1 MSEVAEWSCC
11 VLSGPPAFPQRGLGT
26 QAGPRGPKQSHP
38 AASGSAAGWAGLTER
53 QDARHT
59 LSSPGP
65 VLGPGA
71 GKGRAPRSQVT
82 ELGEAHFCPGAAEDK
97 PRKSFL
103 LFRGPSPSS
112 LQCWLRCQPLWRR
125 GRSPA
130 LYILQSSPSGHGL
143 IPFCLETSG
152 KSLLSSSH
160 SPRAGSQVAEL
171 ASGLTCGWS
180 PCLLSA
186 V

>member
-71 GKGRAPRSQVT
+71 GKGRAPRSHVA
-82 ELGEAHFCPGAAEDK
+82 ELRESHFCPGAAEDK

-112 LQCWLRCQPLWRR
+112 LQCWLRCQPWEEGAVPCSLHFTKQPKRVTGSFHFVLRPQGNHYFPHPTAR
-125 GRSPA
+125 GLA
-130 LYILQSSPSGHGL
+130 LRWPS
-143 IPFCLETSG
+143 
-152 KSLLSSSH
+152 
-160 SPRAGSQVAEL
+160 
-171 ASGLTCGWS
+171 
-180 PCLLSA
+180 
-186 V
+186 